1 MPVMGMEN
9 IRNPIQR
16 QSQLQGGFAQKTK
29 TLSII
34 RVFLT
39 ILTIKIFAGKKVLML
54 DQVNRNLWEACPG
67 LDFQGRF
74 QHPAPDFSGVQR
86 HPQRIYDRGSLI
98 TLFHGSIGRSDD
110 SQVVAH
116 ADQLLRQ
123 SSHCVGQS
131 PRFRKSSQLGSDYQ
145 NLEAFSQSQPLLG

>member
-9 IRNPIQR
+9 IRDPIQR

-29 TLSII
+29 TLSVI
-34 RVFLT
+34 RVFLP
-39 ILTIKIFAGKKVLML
+39 ILTIKIFAEKKVLML
-54 DQVNRNLWEACPG
+54 DQVNRNLWKACPG

-86 HPQRIYDRGSLI
+86 HPQRINRSGSLI
-98 TLFHGSIGRSDD
+98 TLFHGSISWSDD
-110 SQVVAH
+110 SQVMAH

-123 SSHCVGQS
+123 SPHCVGQS

>member
-1 MPVMGMEN
+1 
-9 IRNPIQR
+9 
-16 QSQLQGGFAQKTK
+16 
-29 TLSII
+29 
-34 RVFLT
+34 
-39 ILTIKIFAGKKVLML
+39 ML
-54 DQVNRNLWEACPG
+54 DQVNRNLWKACPG

-98 TLFHGSIGRSDD
+98 TLFHGSIGGSDD

-123 SSHCVGQS
+123 SPHCVGQS